1 MKKFY
6 DHEFYTA
13 IMNEDLGRI
22 EDLTKKY
29 GSNFSITLQD
39 TANGD
44 LWKVK
49 KKASLPSKM
58 SYGQNVENF
67 SLKNRLMTAF
77 FSF

>member
-1 MKKFY
+1 MKKLY
-6 DHEFYTA
+6 HEHEFYA
-13 IMNEDLGRI
+13 AVMNEDLGRI

-29 GSNFSITLQD
+29 GSNFSMAQN

-49 KKASLPSKM
+49 KKVSLPSKM
-58 SYGQNVENF
+58 SHGQNVDNF
-67 SLKNRLMTAF
+67 SLKSRLMTAF

>member
-1 MKKFY
+1 
-6 DHEFYTA
+6 
-13 IMNEDLGRI
+13 MNEDLGRI

-49 KKASLPSKM
+49 KKKSFIA
-58 SYGQNVENF
+58 
-67 SLKNRLMTAF
+67 LKNVIWSERGQF
-77 FSF
+77 FS